1 VSDFERVIGR
11 VWRRMRAQRFLSAL
25 VWCLAVGLF
34 AAAVALGVDK
44 LPGVR
49 MPVEGWV
56 PFAAAGSLAVVV
68 AALIALLTGP
78 SRLDAAIAIDRA
90 FHLNDRLGTVL
101 GLPEDLRETAA
112 GRALM
117 ADTRKQLEAVD
128 VRTQF
133 GLKLPRRAWV
143 TVIPALLAVG
153 LLFVPE
159 FTTKKAQ
166 AEELKAELNAEE
178 VSKQAKALNKRI
190 AETKKKLEESDA
202 LESTKL
208 LAQIEK
214 AAEELAKAAP
224 KEKERALVEMNKLTD
239 ALKERQKQ
247 VGDMDQIS
255 KKLQQLKEMSSEGPA
270 DEFAKDLAKG
280 DFQKAASE
288 IQKLKDQLAKGKM
301 SEEGKKQLQEQL
313 SEMKKQ
319 LEQLANLE
327 ERKKQL
333 EEAKKAGAISQE
345 QFDQKMAALND
356 QAEDLKKLQQLA
368 DKLANAQQQ
377 MSQGDM
383 QKAAQALGTT
393 QEQLE
398 QMASE
403 MAEMENLD
411 MAMAD
416 LQAAKDGMTGGEGL
430 NQIGDRLGGMNGMGQ
445 GMGQGNNNG
454 QGLGQGRGAGDRPI
468 APDSTSAY
476 NTKVAQQLGKGKAIQ
491 EGFGPPGGQT
501 IGESVIEAQAEMEA
515 GGGVTAEALTNQK
528 VPATIKKHVLGY
540 FDEFRKDQEG
550 TAPPPK

>member
-1 VSDFERVIGR
+1 
-11 VWRRMRAQRFLSAL
+11 
-25 VWCLAVGLF
+25 
-34 AAAVALGVDK
+34 
-44 LPGVR
+44 
-49 MPVEGWV
+49 
-56 PFAAAGSLAVVV
+56 
-68 AALIALLTGP
+68 
-78 SRLDAAIAIDRA
+78 
-90 FHLNDRLGTVL
+90 
-101 GLPEDLRETAA
+101 
-112 GRALM
+112 
-117 ADTRKQLEAVD
+117 
-128 VRTQF
+128 
-133 GLKLPRRAWV
+133 
-143 TVIPALLAVG
+143 
-153 LLFVPE
+153 
-159 FTTKKAQ
+159 
-166 AEELKAELNAEE
+166 
-178 VSKQAKALNKRI
+178 
-190 AETKKKLEESDA
+190 
-202 LESTKL
+202 
-208 LAQIEK
+208 
-214 AAEELAKAAP
+214 
-224 KEKERALVEMNKLTD
+224 
-239 ALKERQKQ
+239 
-247 VGDMDQIS
+247 
-255 KKLQQLKEMSSEGPA
+255 
-270 DEFAKDLAKG
+270 
-280 DFQKAASE
+280 
-288 IQKLKDQLAKGKM
+288 
-301 SEEGKKQLQEQL
+301 
-313 SEMKKQ
+313 MKKQ

-333 EEAKKAGAISQE
+333 EEAKKSGAINQE

-501 IGESVIEAQAEMEA
+501 IGESMIEAQAEMEA
-515 GGGVTAEALTNQK
+515 GGGVSAEALTNQK

-550 TAPPPK
+550 TPAPPK